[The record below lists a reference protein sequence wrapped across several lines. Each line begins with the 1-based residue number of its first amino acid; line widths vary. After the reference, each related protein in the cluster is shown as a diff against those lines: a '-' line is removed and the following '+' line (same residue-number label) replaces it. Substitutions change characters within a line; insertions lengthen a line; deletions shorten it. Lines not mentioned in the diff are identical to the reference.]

1 MTGPTRRQL
10 LAGLAVLGLQ
20 GLAGTRVRAATASAK
35 LVVVGGGF
43 GGATAARSL
52 KRLLPGA
59 KVTLVEPNARYTAC
73 PFSNLVVAGQR
84 ELSAQEFSYDALAA
98 EGITVAHDAA
108 ADVDPVKRTITL
120 GGGAQLP
127 YDRLVLSPGIDFRW
141 GALPGYDQDA
151 VERLP
156 HAWKAGPQSTLLRD
170 QLQAMPEGGVFALS
184 ITAAPFR
191 CPPGPYE
198 RASLVAEY
206 LSRNNP
212 RAKLLL
218 LDSNERFSKQSL
230 FQLAWDKRYG
240 DRVEWRSASNDGR
253 VTRVDADSMQLFTDF
268 ETIRADVINVVP
280 PQKAGAI
287 ADRAGVSDATGWCPV
302 DARDFSSTLQANVH
316 VIGDATI
323 AAPMPKSAFSANAQ
337 AKVCAVQ
344 IARGLS
350 GLDVTATTLANTCYS
365 FLSPSEAIS
374 VSGVYRSDDGLFSN
388 VPGAGGVSP
397 LEPAAGFP
405 QREADQARAWFTRIT
420 EETFG

>member
-10 LAGLAVLGLQ
+10 LTGLAALGLQ
-20 GLAGTRVRAATASAK
+20 GLAGAGVQAAVSPVR

-59 KVTLVEPNARYTAC
+59 KVTLVEPKERYTAC

-84 ELSAQEFSYDALAA
+84 ELVQQQFSYDALAR
-98 EGITVAHDAA
+98 EGIGVARDAA
-108 ADVDPVKRTITL
+108 SDVDTASRKVTL
-120 GGGAQLP
+120 AGGAQLP

-141 GALPGYDQDA
+141 GALEGYGRDA

-156 HAWKAGPQSTLLRD
+156 HAWKAGVQSTLLRD
-170 QLQAMPEGGVFALS
+170 QLLAMPAGGVFALS

-212 RAKLLL
+212 TAKLLI

-230 FQLAWDKRYG
+230 FQSAWDQRYG
-240 DRVEWRSASNDGR
+240 EIVEWRSASNDGR

-268 ETIRADVINVVP
+268 EDIRADVINVVP

-287 ADRAGVSDATGWCPV
+287 AARAGVADATGWCPI

-337 AKVCAVQ
+337 AKICAIQ
-344 IARGLS
+344 IARSLA
-350 GLDVTATTLANTCYS
+350 GLDVEATTLANTCYS
-365 FLSPSEAIS
+365 FLSPDEAIS
-374 VSGVYRSDDGLFSN
+374 VSGVYRSDQGRFSN

-397 LEPAAGFP
+397 LQSAAGFP
-405 QREADQARAWFTRIT
+405 EREANQARAWFTRIT
-420 EETFG
+420 RETFG